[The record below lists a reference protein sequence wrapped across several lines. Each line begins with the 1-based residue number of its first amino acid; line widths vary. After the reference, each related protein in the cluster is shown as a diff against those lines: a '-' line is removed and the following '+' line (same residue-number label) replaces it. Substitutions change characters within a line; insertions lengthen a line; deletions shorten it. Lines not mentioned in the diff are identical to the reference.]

1 MKPFQRPSEVSLVRL
16 LSQRLVMTA
25 LVAIALQIGITA
37 VRSYLDEIDLN
48 TNYIK
53 YEVRLIA
60 AAYDAAQAR
69 RMPVSQWLP
78 QRYAGAAGKSYGF
91 RIIGADGRVLADQNG
106 SMLAGLSPWR
116 FPNSDTQDFWFR
128 RLDGTAWMNVA
139 GGVHLERPSG
149 EMWVEVVTLGDPAGA
164 HVGIF
169 ARELVSDVWMPMI
182 ALIALMLGVAIL
194 TVRSALAPLVEA
206 AHKAD
211 TLAVLERNERLDV
224 ERLPREA
231 ASLAAAINRLLDR
244 VAELVTSQRQFLA
257 RAAHELRTPLSIML
271 LELGRSEGPRIERL
285 QTDVGMMS
293 DMVDRL
299 LTLAKLES
307 GGKPEFSEVDL
318 GEVASGIAASMADW
332 ALQTNHRIDVTPNG
346 PVLMRADR
354 FALREAIR
362 NLIENAVKHTPAGAR
377 IEVEI
382 GPGPRIVVDD
392 AGTGIAEADY
402 AKLLEPFARG
412 STKAEGSGLGLAI
425 VAQAVALH
433 HAELKISRSHL
444 GGARFEI
451 VFPASEA

>member
-332 ALQTNHRIDVTPNG
+332 ALQTNHRIDVTANG